1 MRERNGDEEEEDGGD
16 SNHLLREHILG
27 KVSGVISMVMT
38 SGHDE

>member
-27 KVSGVISMVMT
+27 KVSGVISMVMM
-38 SGHDE
+38 SGHQ